1 MYATVYNIQGNQ
13 ITIGKVNPPLRGRIK
28 MVNNNMTIHEIPDQL
43 KPAIPPGRI
52 GTM

>member
-1 MYATVYNIQGNQ
+1 MYIIQGSQFN
-13 ITIGKVNPPLRGRIK
+13 IGKVNPPLWGRIN
-28 MVNNNMTIHEIPDQL
+28 MVNNNMTIHAIPDQL